1 VRFSVKLGFRMAPE
15 LRDAL
20 HNPELPE
27 LMMGVSCDRIREE
40 LGRSMKLDT
49 WGTLQVLQGLP
60 EGLVRG
66 WLERPGMWLMP
77 TMKG

>member
-1 VRFSVKLGFRMAPE
+1 
-15 LRDAL
+15 
-20 HNPELPE
+20 

-77 TMKG
+77 TFKG